1 MELSHWKIIYLG
13 FLRQQNLEVHMC
25 VHSEDEP
32 KYKRKWRL
40 RREMMERLRAEK
52 EAEGA
57 LQMGVSG
64 DFSALN
70 HDHME
75 MVKSR
80 KSEVTRGKKKAVKY
94 VT

>member
-1 MELSHWKIIYLG
+1 
-13 FLRQQNLEVHMC
+13 
-25 VHSEDEP
+25 
-32 KYKRKWRL
+32 
-40 RREMMERLRAEK
+40 MERLRTEK